1 MKKKEIISVIGL
13 GYVGLPLTIAL
24 SKHFKVN
31 GFDLSTERVNQLNSF
46 SDVTN
51 EITSDT
57 LTNSL
62 TNSEL
67 VISDSEEIL
76 GDSSFYIVT
85 VPTPIDSSKVPNLS
99 PLRAACEVIG
109 KYLKNGD
116 CIVFESTVYPGATE
130 EFCVPILESVSNLRF
145 NIDFFVGYSPERI
158 NPGDKE
164 HKLENITKIISGST
178 KVALDRISNV
188 YSLIIDAGIHA
199 APSIKVAEA
208 AKVIENIQRD
218 VNIALVNELAVIF
231 NKLGI
236 NTNDV
241 LSAANTKW
249 NFLDFKPGLV
259 GGHCIGVDPYYLI
272 HKAHSI
278 GVNPDLIQSSRRIN
292 DAMHEF
298 FASGILKKIIELG
311 INVKSCK
318 IAVLGITFK
327 PDCPDIRN
335 TRVINLIQ
343 ELKEYG
349 CDIDVYD
356 PVADK
361 GAIKNIEKIQFK
373 DFKGV
378 KNLNKYDLIVYAV
391 NHTFFQNLDLSDFK
405 KKIYDVTHS
414 I

>member
-1 MKKKEIISVIGL
+1 M
-13 GYVGLPLTIAL
+13 
-24 SKHFKVN
+24 
-31 GFDLSTERVNQLNSF
+31 
-46 SDVTN
+46 
-51 EITSDT
+51 
-57 LTNSL
+57 
-62 TNSEL
+62 
-67 VISDSEEIL
+67 
-76 GDSSFYIVT
+76 
-85 VPTPIDSSKVPNLS
+85 
-99 PLRAACEVIG
+99 
-109 KYLKNGD
+109 
-116 CIVFESTVYPGATE
+116 
-130 EFCVPILESVSNLRF
+130 
-145 NIDFFVGYSPERI
+145 
-158 NPGDKE
+158 
-164 HKLENITKIISGST
+164 
-178 KVALDRISNV
+178 
-188 YSLIIDAGIHA
+188 
-199 APSIKVAEA
+199 
-208 AKVIENIQRD
+208 
-218 VNIALVNELAVIF
+218 VNELAVIF